1 MENKVETENIE
12 DGIYVTRFP
21 GWPIV
26 LQQSL
31 VFSQLDD
38 DEFRIACAYLSK
50 DEFNEDKFEAL
61 IGNYD
66 PAKVAEVISWVRA
79 EGITRNG

>member
-1 MENKVETENIE
+1 MQDPKIDETIH
-12 DGIYVTRFP
+12 VRLSP

-50 DEFNEDKFEAL
+50 DEHNEHQFETL
-61 IGNYD
+61 IGKYD
-66 PAKVAEVISWVRA
+66 SAKVAEVIRWVRS

>member
-1 MENKVETENIE
+1 MQDPEIDETIHVRLSE
-12 DGIYVTRFP
+12 

-50 DEFNEDKFEAL
+50 DEFNEDKFETL

>member
-1 MENKVETENIE
+1 MQDPKIDETIH
-12 DGIYVTRFP
+12 VRLSP

-50 DEFNEDKFEAL
+50 DEFNEDKFETL